1 MIDAAARAG
10 SSGLLAA
17 TGEIAAHPAAR

>member
-1 MIDAAARAG
+1 MTDAVARTG
-10 SSGLLAA
+10 SSGLFAA